1 MNIKVPM
8 KVFKKSD
15 PQEDR
20 SHDPIITVMGY
31 KSFIWRYFSQ
41 QAINK
46 FRLHSLCYNKG
57 TTWKIYTNQQIELAT
72 RWIRYC
78 NLSINLQNTM
88 AFILYKKHFSTYI

>member
-1 MNIKVPM
+1 M
-8 KVFKKSD
+8 KVFEKCD

-20 SHDPIITVMGY
+20 SHDPIITVIGF

-41 QAINK
+41 QAEEQQSTNK

-57 TTWKIYTNQQIELAT
+57 TTWKIYTNQQIESAT

-88 AFILYKKHFSTYI
+88 AFIL